1 MNEDASMSQSFSLA
15 RTLRAAATLA
25 LVGFAAACDG
35 SSTTSDPEPNVATV
49 RVTVGA
55 QVVNISE
62 TGQQTGTLT
71 IAQGTTP
78 VTVAWLRADGSVDP
92 VVNSEDFEVRMI
104 AQGSSGITF
113 TPAGPFAGT
122 LSATSSGQ
130 KVVKVQ
136 LFHLEEAHDEFGQNL
151 TLTVQ

>member
-1 MNEDASMSQSFSLA
+1 MHKTLA
-15 RTLRAAATLA
+15 FGRTLRAAAALA
-25 LVGFAAACDG
+25 LVGFAGACND
-35 SSTTSDPEPNVATV
+35 STTTAHPEPDVASV
-49 RVTVGA
+49 RITVGA

-78 VTVAWLRADGSVDP
+78 VTVAWLRADGSADP
-92 VVNSEDFEVRMI
+92 VVNSEEFEVRLVP
-104 AQGSSGITF
+104 QGSAGISF

-122 LSATSSGQ
+122 LSATSAGQ
-130 KVVKVQ
+130 KVVQVQ
-136 LFHLEEAHDEFGQNL
+136 LYHLEEAHDEFGQNL